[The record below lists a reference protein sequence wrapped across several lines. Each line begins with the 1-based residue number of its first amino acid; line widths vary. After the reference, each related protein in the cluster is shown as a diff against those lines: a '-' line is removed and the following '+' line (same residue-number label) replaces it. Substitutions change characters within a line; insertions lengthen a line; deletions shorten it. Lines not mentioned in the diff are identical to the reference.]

1 MMEYKIMGKLVFG
14 VNVFIQFVSFWILP
28 NISCLPVVPQSAQ
41 IHLTADVYLTDDVSP
56 HKLQDNPS
64 KSTQHNIAL
73 SNVQYQT
80 YEPIS
85 GHSQLEEENFIAKQN
100 GAQFLLTRH
109 SKTQNA
115 SKPLKYSTDYNKVQ
129 SDNSE
134 VFKIIHREH
143 EHSKNFHVDRS
154 NINGANPF
162 LPNSQ
167 QSQTENATTN
177 VDSKLTAE
185 IPNKILENDKSLQL
199 AVKADVLGQGEG
211 QTEVHDVMLMVGT
224 ALAALFSVGVI
235 IGIFSC
241 CCKKKLQTEDSS
253 KEENGK
259 MAPQNG
265 QQDKDEGLQ
274 VKDERSLANNQ
285 KPSQIFNTR

>member
-1 MMEYKIMGKLVFG
+1 MMEYKIMGNLVFC
-14 VNVFIQFVSFWILP
+14 VNVFIQFFWILP

-41 IHLTADVYLTDDVSP
+41 IHLTADVYLTADVSP
-56 HKLQDNPS
+56 NKLSDKPS
-64 KSTQHNIAL
+64 KSAQHDLAVA
-73 SNVQYQT
+73 STVQYQT

-85 GHSQLEEENFIAKQN
+85 GHPRQEEETLIAKQN
-100 GAQFLLTRH
+100 GAQFLLTRL
-109 SKTQNA
+109 SKTQTA
-115 SKPLKYSTDYNKVQ
+115 SKPQKYSTDYTNVQ

-134 VFKIIHREH
+134 ALKIIHREH

-154 NINGANPF
+154 NINGANPS

-167 QSQTENATTN
+167 QSQTKNSTTN
-177 VDSKLTAE
+177 DDSTLTAK
-185 IPNKILENDKSLQL
+185 IPNEILENEKSLQL
-199 AVKADVLGQGEG
+199 AVKADVQRQGEG

-265 QQDKDEGLQ
+265 QQGTDEGLQ
-274 VKDERSLANNQ
+274 VKDERSLAKSQ